1 MAMAVLLRIEREFPD
16 GSKHVVPTL
25 CPAGRLIP
33 KEEREQAERLD
44 RHLHERMPQIAGELA
59 DMGLLGSN
67 ALPKWHALGQRVA
80 FVDDQSLV
88 SLQDRD
94 SGIVW
99 LAVRQHCPPELL
111 PKGEE
116 PPTPNQMA
124 AKLAN
129 LESQRRLGKRHDH
142 FERCYRLGKLSLSE
156 VDWLTWSDF
165 DAFLESPGLERDP
178 RILTLLRG
186 RVQALGRRLKRTEF
200 RAVCKSLRKDIPTK
214 RRQRETSG
222 MSEQD
227 LARLVDDA
235 FAELGLHCSDAK

>member
-1 MAMAVLLRIEREFPD
+1 MAVLLWVEQEFPD
-16 GSKHVVPTL
+16 GSRHVVPTL
-25 CPAGRLIP
+25 CPAGRVIP
-33 KEEREQAERLD
+33 KEERKQAERLD
-44 RHLHERMPQIAGELA
+44 HDLHDRMPQIARELA
-59 DMGLLGSN
+59 DMGLLGTN
-67 ALPKWHALGQRVA
+67 ALPKWHALGERLA
-80 FVDDQSLV
+80 FVDDPALV
-88 SLQDRD
+88 SPQDRD

-116 PPTPNQMA
+116 PLIPSQMA
-124 AKLAN
+124 SKLAN
-129 LESQRRLGKRHDH
+129 LESERRLGKRHDH

-165 DAFLESPGLERDP
+165 DALLESPGLKRDP
-178 RILTLLRG
+178 RILPLLRE

-200 RAVCKSLRKDIPTK
+200 RAVCKSLRKDFPTK